1 MFKCVIEVGKSSV
14 VFAQWR
20 QRNVPKS
27 LIAHCNCFVDWSSL
41 KYRGRR
47 GGGGTSYRLYGETP
61 PKRGTF
67 FRPQVYEKV
76 GKSLTSVV
84 KGTKR
89 ANRCILWL
97 WKSPK
102 NVLVLWFIQSS
113 ELDIRKGWHLF
124 NRRYTKEVLFLS
136 KKQIKGSSI
145 GPWGGASLFGV
156 SLRVSLSLS

>member
-1 MFKCVIEVGKSSV
+1 MRAWSWKSSV

-47 GGGGTSYRLYGETP
+47 GGGGYVLS
-61 PKRGTF
+61 PKRGNSAQKGVF

-76 GKSLTSVV
+76 GKSFTSVV
-84 KGTKR
+84 NGTKR
-89 ANRCILWL
+89 ANRCILWP

-102 NVLVLWFIQSS
+102 NVLVLWFTQSS

-156 SLRVSLSLS
+156 SLRVNLSLS

>member
-27 LIAHCNCFVDWSSL
+27 LITHCNCFVDWSSL

-47 GGGGTSYRLYGETP
+47 GVRLIAYTGKLR
-61 PKRGTF
+61 PKRGAF

-76 GKSLTSVV
+76 GKSFTSVV
-84 KGTKR
+84 NGTKR

-97 WKSPK
+97 WISPK

-136 KKQIKGSSI
+136 KKHLKGSRI
-145 GPWGGASLFGV
+145 GPRGGASLSKNV
-156 SLRVSLSLS
+156 WSIPSS

>member
-1 MFKCVIEVGKSSV
+1 MCTCVIEVGKSSF

-27 LIAHCNCFVDWSSL
+27 LIAHWNCFVDWSSL

-47 GGGGTSYRLYGETP
+47 GGGGVALSPIRRNSAQ
-61 PKRGTF
+61 KRCF
-67 FRPQVYEKV
+67 FQPQVYEKV
-76 GKSLTSVV
+76 GKSFTSVV

-124 NRRYTKEVLFLS
+124 NRRYTKEVLFLL
-136 KKQIKGSSI
+136 KKQIKGQGLDLGVEPPCI
-145 GPWGGASLFGV
+145 KMFGV
-156 SLRVSLSLS
+156 SLRVNL

>member
-47 GGGGTSYRLYGETP
+47 GGGVRLIAYTGKLR
-61 PKRGTF
+61 PKGCF

-76 GKSLTSVV
+76 GKSFTSVV
-84 KGTKR
+84 NGTKR

-97 WKSPK
+97 WISPK

>member
-1 MFKCVIEVGKSSV
+1 MRAWSWKSSV

-47 GGGGTSYRLYGETP
+47 GGGGYVLSPIRGNSAQKGYFFQASGIWKGGEIAHFGR
-61 PKRGTF
+61 KRDKKGK
-67 FRPQVYEKV
+67 QVHFMAVK
-76 GKSLTSVV
+76 KS
-84 KGTKR
+84 
-89 ANRCILWL
+89 
-97 WKSPK
+97 K

-113 ELDIRKGWHLF
+113 ELDIRKGWHWF

-145 GPWGGASLFGV
+145 GPRGGASLFGV
-156 SLRVSLSLS
+156 SVRVSLSLS

>member
-1 MFKCVIEVGKSSV
+1 MRAWSWKSSV

-47 GGGGTSYRLYGETP
+47 GGGYVLSP
-61 PKRGTF
+61 IRGNSAQKGAF

-76 GKSLTSVV
+76 GKSFTSVV

-145 GPWGGASLFGV
+145 GPRGGASLFGV
-156 SLRVSLSLS
+156 SLRVNLSLS